1 MNTRG
6 RLLGFLRS
14 WNKRIWF
21 ILSMISTILY
31 LVWRI
36 FFTIPFAYGIVSIVA
51 GITLLI
57 VEILGMVEAFIH
69 YANMYS
75 VEGYPLPE
83 VEKELFPEVDV
94 FIATYS
100 EDCELLYKTINGCK
114 HMEYPDKSKV
124 HIYLCDDNRRTKMR
138 ELAAKMGVNYLDRPD
153 NKGAKA
159 GNLNNALAHSTSPYV
174 VTFDADMIP
183 KSDFLMKTIPYFVD
197 CEIKNKDRKVEDQIQ
212 LGFLQTPQCFYNPD
226 LFQFNLFSERRI
238 PNEQDYFY
246 KDIQVARTKSNSVI
260 YGGSNTV
267 LARAALEAIG
277 GFYTEAIT
285 EDFATG
291 ILIQKHGFVSLG
303 IGEPLASG
311 MSATDLKSL
320 IQQRVRWARGVIAT
334 GRKMHIFTS
343 RDLSFAQKMNYW
355 ASIWYWYAPLK
366 RLIYIMSP
374 ILYAT
379 FGFMVFQCTLIQVL
393 LFWLPM
399 YITSNISLRMLS
411 NNIRTSK
418 WTSIYE
424 TVLFPFMLLP
434 VLLETFGITLKK
446 FKVTDKKSK
455 QNEKGKNLIY
465 TIPFLILI
473 ILSVIG
479 IINCIRIMFDSG
491 SFGPIVVLFWV
502 VFNLFLLIMSLFF
515 VDGRVANRK
524 AERVA
529 VTMTSVIDNGIIKLT
544 GVTRDISESGLS
556 ILLAEPFYLETGNQ
570 VFVTLDNGTYLAKL
584 KVQIVY
590 VNMSGNRWNYSMKIL
605 DYLNTYDDYLQML
618 YDRVPRLPQEIQ
630 KDSGSFDDLKLN
642 MKNRVTSPFYQ
653 KRKSP
658 RILLDTMVNYYIY
671 EATDSKEVKER
682 MEPTGKI
689 KLHDFNYYYACLD
702 SVITPEHIVIQFTE
716 GIRFD
721 CTYKTQLSNGYQLY
735 QVVNYE
741 EVVSNPLK
749 LKQLAKWLQ
758 KNNVKAIERQEQ
770 IKKKHAIEKKELSK
784 NKDFEE
790 INLIN

>member
-455 QNEKGKNLIY
+455 LNEKGKNLIY

-653 KRKSP
+653 KRKRP